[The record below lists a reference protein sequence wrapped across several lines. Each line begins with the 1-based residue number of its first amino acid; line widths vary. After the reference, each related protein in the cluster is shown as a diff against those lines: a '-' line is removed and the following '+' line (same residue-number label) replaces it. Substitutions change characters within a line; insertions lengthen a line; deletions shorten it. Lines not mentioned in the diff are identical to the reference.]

1 MQQQKDRELE
11 RSRLQAGMAASL
23 SGRQLVDG
31 NSLAVKAD
39 CADCV
44 AMAEMSA
51 RPTSEAANTGKH
63 KHDVLEQD

>member
-11 RSRLQAGMAASL
+11 RSRLQADMAASL

-39 CADCV
+39 CV

-51 RPTSEAANTGKH
+51 WPMSEAANAAKH